1 MALPRATRQSFVIAL
16 ESLTILA
23 NTMTDNGQEHLL
35 DKICFES
42 LTTLSV
48 ECFFKWMRA
57 DQDMPTVTNY
67 AYRRAR
73 CVQDGMLRIYQGEFS
88 YFTGPNSFY
97 PEKIIKP
104 PNIKKRPNKQSAITD
119 GTGSKEED
127 RRREAVMREF
137 VREYGKGVRQENVRS
152 KTKELTGTLPYAL
165 SMRPILITATS
176 EDSQDITAAC
186 QIVDA
191 NVTLQGR
198 TVWVQTIYHKED
210 VVAVKHDRRREISAF
225 WFAVLLED
233 VQVEVNDRKFL
244 RQKVALQ
251 WLNQTSDS
259 LTYTPGDTCNRNS
272 PKCILTQVVGYTGEG
287 ANITL
292 FIKMN
297 IYPQKKLLKRFKRFS
312 ND

>member
-1 MALPRATRQSFVIAL
+1 
-16 ESLTILA
+16 
-23 NTMTDNGQEHLL
+23 
-35 DKICFES
+35 
-42 LTTLSV
+42 
-48 ECFFKWMRA
+48 
-57 DQDMPTVTNY
+57 
-67 AYRRAR
+67 
-73 CVQDGMLRIYQGEFS
+73 MLRIYQGEFS

-97 PEKIIKP
+97 PEKIIKGEP

-165 SMRPILITATS
+165 SMRPILITASS

-191 NVTLQGR
+191 NVTLEGT
-198 TVWVQTIYHKED
+198 TVRVQTIYHKED
-210 VVAVKHDRRREISAF
+210 VVAVRHDRRREISPF
-225 WFAVLLED
+225 WLAVLSED

-251 WLNQTSDS
+251 WLNQTSDP
-259 LTYTPGDTCNRNS
+259 LTYIPGDTCNRNS

-287 ANITL
+287 ANVTL
-292 FIKMN
+292 SSEEDTRLCRLANRNLSDDEDVEHTEDAEVFVDTAAE
-297 IYPQKKLLKRFKRFS
+297 PDGKLHAFY
-312 ND
+312 